1 MDTKHPPSKSGQAM
15 VEFCIGLVAMLT
27 VIAGIFQLGRMGI
40 ARTDARV
47 EATGSASALSMT
59 SSSSSFRLIRNYI
72 QQNNEGVDT
81 RSYSVDDVQ
90 VQGNAGEVYD
100 QLLMPNQP
108 NRLRGY
114 APTNTLAN
122 IQNAVDLM
130 GETGLVRS
138 TASESNIP
146 IMPIIRRLF
155 FDQNTVDIDVTV
167 WSVRTGDL
175 Y

>member
-1 MDTKHPPSKSGQAM
+1 MDTENRRRKSGQAM

-27 VIAGIFQLGRMGI
+27 VIAGIFQLGRMGR

-47 EATGSASALSMT
+47 EATGSASALSMN
-59 SSSSSFRLIRNYI
+59 SASSSFRLIRNYI
-72 QQNNEGVDT
+72 LQNNEGADA
-81 RSYSVDDVQ
+81 RSYSVDDMALL
-90 VQGNAGEVYD
+90 GNADAVYD

-108 NRLRGY
+108 NLLRGY
-114 APTNTLAN
+114 APTNILAN
-122 IQNAVDLM
+122 IQNSVDLM

-138 TASESNIP
+138 TASENNIP
-146 IMPIIRRLF
+146 VMPIIRRLF
-155 FDQNTVDIDVTV
+155 FDQDTVDIDVTV

>member
-1 MDTKHPPSKSGQAM
+1 MDTKQKYAKSGQAM
-15 VEFCIGLVAMLT
+15 VEFCIGLIAMLT

-47 EATGSASALSMT
+47 EATGTASALSMT
-59 SSSSSFRLIRNYI
+59 DSSGSYRLIRTYI
-72 QQNNEGVDT
+72 RQNNEGADT
-81 RSYSVDDVQ
+81 RSYSVDDVRIL
-90 VQGNAGEVYD
+90 GNPNEVYD
-100 QLLMPNQP
+100 QLVMPNQP
-108 NRLRGY
+108 NLLRGY

-138 TASESNIP
+138 TASENNIP
-146 IMPIIRRLF
+146 VMPIIRRLF

-167 WSVRTGDL
+167 WSIRTGDF